1 MISVNNRDFLF
12 MPVSDYIISSEKVAH
27 VQVGNNAEH
36 ALLVLT
42 KTGYSAI
49 PVLDAK
55 YHLKGLLGIGMIT
68 DSILGLERIEY
79 ERLSELKVD
88 EIMQTDIPSILTT
101 DRFQKGLDLLIN
113 HTFLCV
119 TEEDGTFA
127 GILTRRV
134 MLKKFK
140 KYIYS
145 VPQ

>member
-1 MISVNNRDFLF
+1 MISVNNKDFLF
-12 MPVSDYIISSEKVAH
+12 TPVADFIISSEKVAH
-27 VQVGNNAEH
+27 VQIGNFAEH

-55 YHLKGLLGIGMIT
+55 YHLKGLLSMGMIT
-68 DSILGLERIEY
+68 DSIFGLERIEY
-79 ERLSELKVD
+79 ERLADLRVD
-88 EIMQTDIPSILTT
+88 EIMQTDLPTLKTT
-101 DRFQKGLDLLIN
+101 DRFQKGLDLLID

-134 MLKKFK
+134 IMKQFK

-145 VPQ
+145 AH

>member
-1 MISVNNRDFLF
+1 MISVNNRDFLHV
-12 MPVSDYIISSEKVAH
+12 PITDYIIPSEKVAH

-49 PVLDAK
+49 PVIDAK
-55 YHLKGLLGIGMIT
+55 NHLRGLLGIGMIT

-88 EIMQTDIPSILTT
+88 DIMQTDLPIIKTT
-101 DRFQKGLDLLIN
+101 DKFQKGLDLLIN

-134 MLKKFK
+134 MLKEFK
-140 KYIYS
+140 KYIYTK
-145 VPQ
+145 

>member
-1 MISVNNRDFLF
+1 MISINNRDFLF
-12 MPVSDYIISSEKVAH
+12 TPIADFIISSEKVAH

-55 YHLKGLLGIGMIT
+55 YRLKGLLSMGMIT

-79 ERLSELKVD
+79 ERLDDLKVD
-88 EIMQTDIPSILTT
+88 EIMQTDLPSIKTT
-101 DRFQKGLDLLIN
+101 DRFQKGLDLLID

-127 GILTRRV
+127 DILTRRV
-134 MLKKFK
+134 IMKQFK
-140 KYIYS
+140 RYIYS
-145 VPQ
+145 VE

>member
-1 MISVNNRDFLF
+1 MISIKNRDFLF
-12 MPVSDYIISSEKVAH
+12 TPIADFIISSEKVAH

-55 YHLKGLLGIGMIT
+55 YRLKGLLSMGMIT

-79 ERLSELKVD
+79 ERLAELKVD
-88 EIMQTDIPSILTT
+88 EIMQTDLPSIKTT
-101 DRFQKGLDLLIN
+101 DRFQKGLDLLID

-134 MLKKFK
+134 IMKQFK
-140 KYIYS
+140 RYIYS
-145 VPQ
+145 VE